1 MKKLM
6 AFGLIALLAFAP
18 AAALGAKKKGARQE
32 MSGDVALATPYPTDG
47 TCFSRL
53 ARTTAL
59 ASDGAINGVVGFTFD
74 VDPKTAGKK
83 FQLHAVGGGDDV
95 DLDLVYYANLG
106 SVDDPNAAPAFMA
119 YETREP
125 GGEVGK
131 VPAGMTKAIVCM
143 SAGTQASFHYMAGKG
158 IK

>member
-1 MKKLM
+1 MKKL
-6 AFGLIALLAFAP
+6 IALAVTGLLAVAP
-18 AAALGAKKKGARQE
+18 ASALAAKKGVRQE
-32 MSGDVALATPYPTDG
+32 MQGEITAPTPYPTDG

-59 ASDGAINGVVGFTFD
+59 ASNGAVNGVVGYTFD
-74 VDPKTAGKK
+74 VDPRTAGKK
-83 FQLHAVGGGDDV
+83 FQLHVTGGSAET

-106 SVDDPNAAPAFMA
+106 SLEDPNTAPAFQA
-119 YETREP
+119 YETREA
-125 GGEVGK
+125 GGEVGT

-143 SAGTQASFHYMAGKG
+143 AAGSQGAFHYMAGKG

>member
-1 MKKLM
+1 MKKIA
-6 AFGLIALLAFAP
+6 AFGLAVALAVAP
-18 AAALGAKKKGARQE
+18 ATALAAKKGARQE
-32 MSGDVALATPYPTDG
+32 MQGEVAVATPYPTDG

-59 ASDGAINGVVGFTFD
+59 ASDGAVNGVVGYTFD
-74 VDPKTAGKK
+74 VDPRTANKN
-83 FQLHAVGGGDDV
+83 FQLHVTGGGDDV

-106 SVDDPNAAPAFMA
+106 SLEDPNTAPAFA
-119 YETREP
+119 AFETREA

-143 SAGTQASFHYMAGKG
+143 AAGSNATFHYMAGKG